1 MGGHLMSTSP
11 ASEPTPDPGPG
22 VIAFTAEGERALDDL
37 AGRLAA
43 ECDGTTESITSLLE
57 QVLTTDVADLA
68 AAVDIVAPGTRSR
81 ERRELLD
88 GVNVDETTPGL
99 SPDEAAR
106 RRLGTHEAEDL
117 PRTPT
122 MGRETAGPDR

>member
-1 MGGHLMSTSP
+1 MSTSA
-11 ASEPTPDPGPG
+11 ASDPTPDPGPG

-68 AAVDIVAPGTRSR
+68 AALDIAGPGTRSR

-88 GVNVDETTPGL
+88 GVDVDETTPGQ

-106 RRLGTHEAEDL
+106 RRLGAPEADEL
-117 PRTPT
+117 PGTPT
-122 MGRETAGPDR
+122 MGRDTAGPDR

>member
-1 MGGHLMSTSP
+1 MSTSP
-11 ASEPTPDPGPG
+11 ASEPTPDTEPG
-22 VIAFTAEGERALDDL
+22 VVTFTAEGEQALDDL

-68 AAVDIVAPGTRSR
+68 AALDVVDPGTRSR

-88 GVNVDETTPGL
+88 GVDVDETTPGL

-106 RRLGTHEAEDL
+106 RRLGAHEAEDL

>member
-1 MGGHLMSTSP
+1 MSTSP

-57 QVLTTDVADLA
+57 QVLTADVADLA
-68 AAVDIVAPGTRSR
+68 AALGVADPGTPDRD
-81 ERRELLD
+81 RRELLD
-88 GVNVDETTPGL
+88 GVDVDETTPGQ
-99 SPDEAAR
+99 SPDDAAR
-106 RRLGTHEAEDL
+106 RRLGALEADDL
-117 PRTPT
+117 RGIPT
-122 MGRETAGPDR
+122 MGRDTAGPDR

>member
-1 MGGHLMSTSP
+1 MSTSP
-11 ASEPTPDPGPG
+11 ASEPTPDAGPG

-57 QVLTTDVADLA
+57 QVLTADVADLA
-68 AAVDIVAPGTRSR
+68 AALDITDPGARSR

-88 GVNVDETTPGL
+88 RVDVDETTPGQ

-106 RRLGTHEAEDL
+106 RRLGAQEADDL
-117 PRTPT
+117 PGTPT
-122 MGRETAGPDR
+122 MRRETAGPDR